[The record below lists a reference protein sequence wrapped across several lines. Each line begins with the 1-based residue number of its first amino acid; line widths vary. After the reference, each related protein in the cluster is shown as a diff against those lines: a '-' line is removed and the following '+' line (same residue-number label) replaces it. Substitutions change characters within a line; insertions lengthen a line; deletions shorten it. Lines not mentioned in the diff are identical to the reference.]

1 MGLVKMYD
9 YFDSV
14 RAVCSDGV
22 LVDDVCNL
30 VLVYNKWCD
39 EVLGVDD
46 YGSRL
51 SDIIFFYSVDD
62 FGNDRR
68 SLVSYIFENNDLS
81 DAVELSCSVS
91 RMMVYMRCGLVDF
104 SIFDELI

>member
-14 RAVCSDGV
+14 RAVCSNGV
-22 LVDDVCNL
+22 LVDDVCRV
-30 VLVYNKWCD
+30 VLAHNKWRNEFLG
-39 EVLGVDD
+39 EVD

-51 SDIIFFYSVDD
+51 SDVMCYYCELGDHVDFMSYV
-62 FGNDRR
+62 FGSS
-68 SLVSYIFENNDLS
+68 SLT
-81 DAVELSCSVS
+81 DAVSICSSFS
-91 RMMVYMRCGLVDF
+91 RLLVYWKCDLVDF